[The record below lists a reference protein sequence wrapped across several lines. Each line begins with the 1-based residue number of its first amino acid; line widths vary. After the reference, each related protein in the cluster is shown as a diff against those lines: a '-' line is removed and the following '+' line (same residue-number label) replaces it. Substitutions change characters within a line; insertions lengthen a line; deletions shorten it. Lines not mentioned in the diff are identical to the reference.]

1 MNPNA
6 CAACGNP
13 ATEADPL
20 VLAGGYRIHL
30 SHVRDEDGGFYGVPF
45 QSLYQEAS

>member
-1 MNPNA
+1 MSA

-13 ATEADPL
+13 ATETDPL

-30 SHVRDEDGGFYGVPF
+30 HHVRDEGDGFYGAPF
-45 QSLYQEAS
+45 QSLLKEAS